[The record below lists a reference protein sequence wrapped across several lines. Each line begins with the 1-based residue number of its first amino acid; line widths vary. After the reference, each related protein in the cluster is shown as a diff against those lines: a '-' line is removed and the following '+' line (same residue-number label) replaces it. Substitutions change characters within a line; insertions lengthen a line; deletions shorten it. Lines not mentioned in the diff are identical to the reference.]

1 MLMVRSGEEE
11 AETAVLDLDSPAGAR
26 ADRRLRSEQILW
38 LTTVRA
44 DGQPQSSPVWFLWD
58 GEALLVFSQPDAQKL
73 RNLAGNPRV
82 AVHLESGGTGD
93 EVVTIDG
100 TAAVD
105 PDVPPSDQIE
115 EYRVKYREGTKAL
128 GWTPARL
135 ARDFSVAIR
144 IRPTRVR
151 AE

>member
-1 MLMVRSGEEE
+1 
-11 AETAVLDLDSPAGAR
+11 VLDLDSPEGAK

-58 GEALLVFSQPDAQKL
+58 GETFLVFSQPDAQKL
-73 RNLAGNPRV
+73 RNLAANPRV
-82 AVHLESGGTGD
+82 AVHLESDDTGED
-93 EVVTIDG
+93 VVTVDG

-105 PDVPPSDQIE
+105 PEAPPSDALE
-115 EYRVKYREGTKAL
+115 EYRVKYREGIQAM
-128 GWTPARL
+128 GVTPAEL

-144 IRPTRVR
+144 IRPVRVR
-151 AE
+151 AW

>member
-1 MLMVRSGEEE
+1 
-11 AETAVLDLDSPAGAR
+11 VLDLDSSAGAR
-26 ADRRLRSEQILW
+26 ADRRLRTEQILW

-73 RNLAGNPRV
+73 RNLASNPRV
-82 AVHLESGGTGD
+82 AVHLESEGTGD
-93 EVVTIDG
+93 EVLTIDG

-105 PDVPPSDQIE
+105 PDAPPSNRIE
-115 EYRVKYREGTKAL
+115 EYRVKYREGIQAM
-128 GWTPARL
+128 GITPDEL
-135 ARDFSVAIR
+135 ARDFSVALR

-151 AE
+151 AW

>member
-1 MLMVRSGEEE
+1 
-11 AETAVLDLDSPAGAR
+11 VLDLDSPAGAR
-26 ADRRLRSEQILW
+26 ADRRLRTEQILW

-82 AVHLESGGTGD
+82 AVHLESEGTGD
-93 EVVTIDG
+93 EVLTIDG

-105 PDVPPSDQIE
+105 PDTPPSNRIE
-115 EYRVKYREGTKAL
+115 EYRVKYREGIQAM
-128 GWTPARL
+128 GITPDEL
-135 ARDFSVAIR
+135 ARDFSVALR

-151 AE
+151 AW

>member
-1 MLMVRSGEEE
+1 M
-11 AETAVLDLDSPAGAR
+11 AVLDLDSPAGAR
-26 ADRRLRSEQILW
+26 ADGRLRSEQILW

-58 GEALLVFSQPDAQKL
+58 GETLLVFSQPDAQKV
-73 RNLAGNPRV
+73 RNLASNPRV
-82 AVHLESGGTGD
+82 AVHLESEGTGD
-93 EVVTIDG
+93 EVVTMDA

-105 PDVPPSDQIE
+105 PDVPPSDRIE
-115 EYRVKYREGTKAL
+115 EYQAKYREGIKAL

-144 IRPTRVR
+144 IRPTRIR

>member
-1 MLMVRSGEEE
+1 M
-11 AETAVLDLDSPAGAR
+11 LDLDSPAGAR
-26 ADRRLRSEQILW
+26 ADRRLHTEQILW

-58 GEALLVFSQPDAQKL
+58 GETLLVFSQPDAQKL
-73 RNLAGNPRV
+73 QNLAGNPRV
-82 AVHLESGGTGD
+82 AVHLESEGTGD
-93 EVVTIDG
+93 EVLTIDG

-105 PDVPPSDQIE
+105 PDAPPSDRIE
-115 EYRVKYREGTKAL
+115 EYRVKYREGIKGM

-151 AE
+151 TW

>member
-1 MLMVRSGEEE
+1 M
-11 AETAVLDLDSPAGAR
+11 LDLDSPAGAR

-38 LTTVRA
+38 LTTVRV

-58 GEALLVFSQPDAQKL
+58 GETLLVFSQPDAQKL
-73 RNLAGNPRV
+73 RNLASNPRV
-82 AVHLESGGTGD
+82 AVHLESEGTGD
-93 EVVTIDG
+93 EVVTIEG

-105 PDVPPSDQIE
+105 PDAPPSDRIE

-128 GWTPARL
+128 GWTPAKL

-144 IRPTRVR
+144 IRPTRIR
-151 AE
+151 A

>member
-1 MLMVRSGEEE
+1 
-11 AETAVLDLDSPAGAR
+11 VLERDSPAGAR

-82 AVHLESGGTGD
+82 AVHLESDGTGE
-93 EVVTIDG
+93 EVLTIDG

-105 PDVPPSDQIE
+105 PAAPPSDRIE
-115 EYRVKYREGTKAL
+115 EYRVKYREGIQAM
-128 GWTPARL
+128 GSTPAEL

-151 AE
+151 AW

>member
-1 MLMVRSGEEE
+1 M
-11 AETAVLDLDSPAGAR
+11 LDLDSPTGAR

-58 GEALLVFSQPDAQKL
+58 GETFLVFSQPSAQKL
-73 RNLAGNPRV
+73 RNLAANPRV
-82 AVHLESGGTGD
+82 AVHLESDGTGD
-93 EVVTIDG
+93 EVLTVDG

-105 PDVPPSDQIE
+105 PEVPPSDQLE
-115 EYRVKYREGTKAL
+115 EYGVKYREGIQAM
-128 GWTPARL
+128 GSTPAEL

-144 IRPTRVR
+144 VRPSRVR
-151 AE
+151 AW

>member
-1 MLMVRSGEEE
+1 
-11 AETAVLDLDSPAGAR
+11 VLDLDSPAGAR
-26 ADRRLRSEQILW
+26 ADRRLHTEQILW

-82 AVHLESGGTGD
+82 AVHLESDGTGE
-93 EVVTIDG
+93 EVLTIDG

-105 PDVPPSDQIE
+105 PDAPSSDRIE
-115 EYRVKYREGTKAL
+115 EYRVKYREGIQAM
-128 GWTPARL
+128 GSTPAEL

-151 AE
+151 AW

>member
-1 MLMVRSGEEE
+1 
-11 AETAVLDLDSPAGAR
+11 VLDLDSPAGVR
-26 ADRRLRSEQILW
+26 ADRRLRTEQILW

-82 AVHLESGGTGD
+82 AVHLESDGTGD
-93 EVVTIDG
+93 EVLTIDG

-105 PDVPPSDQIE
+105 PDAPPSNRIE
-115 EYRVKYREGTKAL
+115 EYRVKYREGIRAM
-128 GWTPARL
+128 GITPDEL
-135 ARDFSVAIR
+135 ARDFSVALR

-151 AE
+151 AW

>member
-1 MLMVRSGEEE
+1 M
-11 AETAVLDLDSPAGAR
+11 LDLDSPAGAR
-26 ADRRLRSEQILW
+26 ADRRLRTEQILW

-73 RNLAGNPRV
+73 RNLASNPRV
-82 AVHLESGGTGD
+82 AVHLESEGTGD
-93 EVVTIDG
+93 EVLTIDG

-105 PDVPPSDQIE
+105 PDAPPSNRIE
-115 EYRVKYREGTKAL
+115 EYRVKYREGIQAM
-128 GWTPARL
+128 GITPDEL
-135 ARDFSVAIR
+135 ARDFSVALR

-151 AE
+151 AW

>member
-1 MLMVRSGEEE
+1 
-11 AETAVLDLDSPAGAR
+11 VLDLDSPAGAR
-26 ADRRLRSEQILW
+26 ADRRLRSEQVLW

-58 GEALLVFSQPDAQKL
+58 GEEFLLFSQAHAQKL

-82 AVHLESGGTGD
+82 AVHLESEGTAD

-105 PDVPPSDQIE
+105 PDAPPSDRTE
-115 EYRVKYREGTKAL
+115 EYQVKYREGIQAM
-128 GWTPARL
+128 GWTPQRL

-151 AE
+151 AW

>member
-1 MLMVRSGEEE
+1 
-11 AETAVLDLDSPAGAR
+11 VLDLDSPAGAR
-26 ADRRLRSEQILW
+26 ADRRLRTEQILW

-58 GEALLVFSQPDAQKL
+58 GETFLVFSQSSAQKL

-82 AVHLESGGTGD
+82 AVNLESDGTGD
-93 EVVTIDG
+93 EVLTVDG

-105 PDVPPSDQIE
+105 PEVPPSDQIE
-115 EYRVKYREGTKAL
+115 EYRVKYREGIQAM
-128 GWTPARL
+128 GSTPAEL

-144 IRPTRVR
+144 IRLSRVR
-151 AE
+151 AW

>member
-1 MLMVRSGEEE
+1 M
-11 AETAVLDLDSPAGAR
+11 AVLDLDSPAGAR
-26 ADRRLRSEQILW
+26 ADGRLRSEQILW

-58 GEALLVFSQPDAQKL
+58 GETLLIFSQPDAQKV

-82 AVHLESGGTGD
+82 AVHLESEGTGD
-93 EVVTIDG
+93 EVVTMDA

-105 PDVPPSDQIE
+105 PDVPPSDRIE
-115 EYRVKYREGTKAL
+115 EYQAKYREGIKAL

-144 IRPTRVR
+144 IRPTRIR

>member
-1 MLMVRSGEEE
+1 V
-11 AETAVLDLDSPAGAR
+11 TAVLDLDSPAGAR

-58 GEALLVFSQPDAQKL
+58 GETFLVFSQPAAQKL

-82 AVHLESGGTGD
+82 AVHLESEGTGD
-93 EVVTIDG
+93 EVLTIEG

-105 PDVPPSDQIE
+105 PDARPSDQIE
-115 EYRVKYREGTKAL
+115 EYQVKYREGIKEL
-128 GWTPARL
+128 EWTPARL
-135 ARDFSVAIR
+135 ARDFSVGIR
-144 IRPTRVR
+144 IRPTRIR
-151 AE
+151 A

>member
-1 MLMVRSGEEE
+1 M
-11 AETAVLDLDSPAGAR
+11 LDLDSPAGAR

-58 GEALLVFSQPDAQKL
+58 GETFLVFSQPSAQKL
-73 RNLAGNPRV
+73 RNLAANPRV
-82 AVHLESGGTGD
+82 AVHLESDGTGD
-93 EVVTIDG
+93 EVLTVDG

-105 PDVPPSDQIE
+105 PEVPPSDQLE
-115 EYRVKYREGTKAL
+115 EYRVKYREGIQAM
-128 GWTPARL
+128 GSTPAEL

-144 IRPTRVR
+144 VRPSRVR
-151 AE
+151 AW

>member
-1 MLMVRSGEEE
+1 MLMVRSGAEE

-58 GEALLVFSQPDAQKL
+58 GETLLVFSQPDAQKL

-105 PDVPPSDQIE
+105 PDVPPSDQID